1 MPTKKKGANMMNI
14 DSKVYTIVND
24 QIEERTIRSFDLHEE
39 AVTPKGIRNKYEI
52 GDDAAQKDNA
62 VVILEWSSQGARVVV
77 DNLRDQEAAQSLID
91 RWDYEYFRDY
101 AGEHGISYYLT
112 REEAEEALAELN
124 DE

>member
-1 MPTKKKGANMMNI
+1 MPTKKKGLNMMNI
-14 DSKVYTIVND
+14 DSKVYTIEND

-39 AVTPKGIRNKYEI
+39 AVTPTGIRNKYEI
-52 GDDAAQKDNA
+52 DDAQKDNE
-62 VVILEWSSQGARVVV
+62 VVIREWSSQGAQVVV

-124 DE
+124 EE